1 MSRSSTL
8 NQLFKVVSVAIM
20 ISMTFSMV
28 LPTVQ
33 YVYAQE
39 ENSAAEESVPS
50 DDSPQD
56 GESVDSENTGDADS
70 VETETDQAA
79 GENSAEPESDTSSDA
94 EGDADSGTADADAA
108 EGDADADAD
117 AADAVAEDDAD
128 AGAEAEGDAADSDTD
143 AEADAETDG
152 DAEAGGEAVAD
163 AEAVEGDALG
173 DAAADAAA
181 DPDAVGADA
190 EAVGADAEAVGADA
204 EAVGAEA
211 EVTACE
217 VPADADAAAGDVP
230 AECEAE
236 PAADEDAPLLSEIPE
251 DVNLVVIN
259 EDGQVEPLATVAA
272 AEILAEA
279 DPQFCWDGG
288 CADQHFGPDAM
299 AAAIEDARFHADE
312 HGRSGTIFV
321 EAGNFFG
328 FELAGFDFGTSLT
341 IEGTTA
347 EQDDGDPGDD
357 TPVTTFT
364 SEVGVYDNLFGDL
377 IFRNLLFS
385 EGFEAMGNT
394 ADLTLEN
401 VIANVSLDDEN
412 GQRVPEPEDEDGP
425 LPAAIVIADH
435 QGDVTLD
442 QVTADHDPNNDLLG
456 GAIIHNPV
464 ESDEGGEP
472 GDVTVIDSSFS
483 TVNPPIVVL
492 DEERDNE
499 DHRGDDIPSLIVIS
513 SGDVSL
519 DGVHADNNPGG
530 GALIDTTQYAPI
542 PAIDQEVY
550 CRDPIGLI
558 MCSDTDGDGIL
569 DTVDAP
575 TYCTY
580 FPGWCEASVID
591 ETAACGILGEG
602 YCTLRAGN
610 VSVQNST
617 FDYNALGVLPNGHTG
632 PPGLEILSLGDVDLT
647 NVDALGNPAGSVR
660 IDNRSLPGMEID
672 TLALCG
678 ELGYPFCTNP
688 GELNSELICEEFA
701 ASFFCR
707 GPEIVTWAFCEDEE
721 FGRFCQS
728 TMPWDVPP
736 GDVTI
741 TDGDFDFIPSL
752 MFDTGRFCR
761 TQLGRLVCDPWGGI
775 DPDDFCSRNPLRPY
789 CGPDG
794 INFELWCAAPLGQG
808 PNPGCVESESYGSG
822 VDIQSHGDVTLLDVN
837 SSGHSKEGAFI
848 NNRGPEIYTYT
859 YQRGRGLRV
868 VEPDFE
874 FALPDGQH
882 PPVVFRNIPADSHI
896 SIYLPFDFE
905 YFGNVYRTIFLNTS
919 GFLSVNAIDPQNP
932 PPPSWLAQPISQP
945 DAWNGVIAGWWGPLN
960 LSQGGAI
967 RYWAMDGGDQ
977 DEGDQ
982 VFILEFRNVP
992 HHNRPDRPRV
1002 TMQFKLFEATGDI
1015 EVHYQNAPPVIPP
1028 FQGARDFHS
1037 AGVENPDGT
1046 YGLYYYYGRAGLDQ
1060 QTAVGYSTLY
1070 RALDVIGRLPG
1081 GDVFIQDSTFNHNGF
1096 GLDVISDGDITLENV
1111 TASLNE
1117 VGGASLNNKFYD
1129 YQVEYQIDQQAV
1141 CNHPFWPRPDLSCR
1155 DTNRDGIPDTINQGL
1170 YCRFDPLGICTED
1183 DRIDVEFFCDG
1194 APDGLCFGGETGT
1207 VSISSSHFDMNG
1219 LRQEDGPPA
1228 LQVETFGEVTLSD
1241 VTALN
1246 NPWGGARI
1254 DNSPFFGDPDFH
1266 IDVLGF
1272 CSEEGGYPGY
1282 CHNYDW
1288 IDVGNF
1294 CMNNWDLCHTEDE
1307 PIIDLDAFCH
1317 SEEYN
1322 EFCFGGGGMF
1332 DLPPADVTISSS
1344 SFDFATTRFTPWRF
1358 CQDYNGHFPFCAGGL
1373 RQVENRLCHPASPY
1387 LPYCDPQ
1394 SGFDSTAYCED
1405 GLRRP
1410 GCYYR
1415 QSFGTGLDI
1424 MTEGDVEL
1432 TDVSASGH
1440 GQAGARIGDWDVRAG
1455 NVFID
1460 PSSFNDNG
1468 YNSKGEGGGLNVFAR
1483 GDITLLAVTA
1493 SGNASFGAILNNQ
1506 WVDEP
1511 TLAIN
1516 ELAVCG
1522 APGVPRAMCLDTND
1536 DGINDALNDALI
1548 CRVRPEFCD
1557 GGSSVVPELFCH
1569 DAPPYACYLQLDPAD
1584 VSVTSSVFDDN
1595 GRQRSDGGHA
1605 GLEIFSYGDVSLQRV
1620 AARNNPWGGVY
1631 IDNFFDVFHGCNGD
1645 CNHECNGHCED
1656 ECNGDCNGHPPDQD
1670 DPSFG
1675 PPMDLDFWFEPG
1687 DVTINTGNFDFNSET
1702 RFSGKLLCHQTQGQF
1717 CNEGRVVFGR
1727 LCREFPGY
1735 CSWEFGFDRDGYC
1748 ADQRDLP
1755 GCFDT
1760 RSYGTGV
1767 TILSEGDVEL
1777 TDVHASGH
1785 GQYGV
1790 QIGEDSD
1797 RYILA
1802 DNVFIDPSTFNNN
1815 GYFSKGWGGGMY
1827 VVATG
1832 DITLDQVTASGN
1844 ANFGAYLDN
1853 MWHQRPMLVINE
1865 PAACALPD
1873 VPPRMCLDTDG
1884 DQVPDSLNES
1894 LICSRRPELCN
1905 PVNEVVPWHFCD
1917 ETPFGICTY
1926 SSPPDVLVTN
1936 SAFNQN
1942 GFYTPKA
1949 GPGLEIY
1956 SNGDVTLNR
1965 VAAFDN
1971 TGGGVLIDNFFDIF
1985 RGECDH
1991 GGCAI
1996 RRPVENGPRPF
2007 GPPVFEPGDV
2017 YITSG
2022 FFDYRLEPTFDGQ
2035 MFCDVNRRS
2044 PACTEGGRFLPHIFC
2059 RHHEY
2064 GQYCDPVLRQI
2075 DALGLC
2081 THGEWLP
2088 GCNISFGTGLQ
2099 IATEGDVDLINVHAS
2114 GHGRAGAVI
2123 GDWERDIRANEVFI
2137 DPSSFNN
2144 NGYNSERGGGLEIL
2158 ARGDITLDQVTASG
2172 NARFGAMLNNAWL
2185 PFEFVGFCGNCFCN
2199 DQEDYCQGGEYQ
2211 TFDHEGYC
2219 DRNPEY
2225 CDFAT
2230 HQVDEQLVCQ
2240 HHPGAG
2246 EYCEY
2251 GSPPG
2256 YEPGDVT
2263 VTDSFFDSNG
2273 WVDGDNPYGLNIRSY
2288 GDIELD
2294 GVSAQDNPWGNA
2306 WINNTWGDCHNGD
2319 CPDAFGNVFVTNSNF
2334 DFHPTFDGNLFC
2346 EQFNEPSR
2354 ICGESGRRFN
2364 FQAFCRHEHFGQ
2376 FCHAQGGVD
2385 LDRYCYSGEPGP
2397 GCSIGWGTGLD
2408 VMSHGDV
2415 TLVEVQANGNRERG
2429 AMVNNQGPEIVFYVN
2444 APGGGGVYTLTD
2456 PEFDY
2461 HSIATNGGIAVPRGD
2476 DNLEGP
2482 YDLGFD
2488 FVYYGETYDE
2498 IYICTNGYL
2507 SVTGDTCSYGPDPI
2521 TDPELPD
2528 GYIAG
2533 YWTDMCTQDEGWGCE
2548 NPQGT
2553 IYFETFGPP
2562 GNREFIVQFQGVGF
2576 YNTGENATFQFK
2588 LFEGS
2593 NNIEVHYL
2601 ALGTSGSNYTIGIE
2615 NQNASDGV
2623 EVYHGDDP
2631 GQLPQLTALGYYPGN
2646 MNMEEWLRLRGGD
2659 VLIQGG
2665 SYNGNDVG
2673 LDVVSD
2679 GNITLEGVDAS
2690 FNRSAGALLDNQRYD
2705 YEPTPGDPFPNGHLR
2720 RVNGVGPGN
2729 VTITDSFFDHNGGY
2743 YDGGPA
2749 GLSVHSYGN
2758 VYLENV
2764 SGQQNVW
2771 GGAFIHN
2778 ADLGGLAIDHG
2789 EFCRE
2794 FWNGPGDPI
2803 CHDGDA
2809 INQNF
2814 FCHEFPGAWEV
2825 CFEDGTIDTWAFCDD
2840 GFSEFCY
2847 DAEPYDLPP
2856 ADVTVLGS
2864 NFDFQ
2869 PIFNRADFCRET
2881 EDPRLCGLR
2890 GLNQQ
2895 LFCNHPEY
2903 GLHCDLRG
2911 IIDAQSL
2918 CSQNPEMPG
2927 CSVSWGVGLEI
2938 LTHGDVDIQDTSAS
2952 GHGQGGLWIGNWDV
2966 RANEVFIDPSSFDN
2980 NGYTSEWGGG
2990 MEVYARGDITLDQVS
3005 ASGNADFGAILNNRV
3020 FDLGLRL
3027 DEEFICEETGLADF
3041 CDEGGFQV
3049 GLWCSQPGPVPG
3061 CVGPRTFDVEEFCD
3075 LMGGDL
3081 CYLAPDFGFVSV
3093 TNSNFNNNG
3102 WWRENDSPAAL
3113 DIASYGW
3120 VELDNVWAR
3129 NNPYGGAFIDNTWR
3143 ECHNGDCPDMPGYV
3157 DVNNSNFDY
3166 VPFDGQMYCR
3176 LTQGQAPGCTPA
3188 GFSSLEFCRAPGNG
3202 QYCSR
3207 TYPMIDAVSLCVD
3220 REGFP
3225 GCTASHGSGLSILSN
3240 GYVNVTDVNSSGHG
3254 RFGLRVG
3261 NERNH
3266 VGNVFIDP
3274 STFNNNGY
3282 NSDWAGG
3289 MEVWSR
3295 GNITLLQV
3303 TASGNAHFGAWLDN
3317 QFLTGP
3323 PEPPGHPQPRRLHL
3337 ANGFGPGNVVVTD
3350 SFFDSNG
3357 WADFDNP
3364 AGLNIYSYGDVT
3376 LEGVSAQDNPWGGAY
3391 IDNTWGECH
3400 NGDCPDVFGNV
3411 DVSLSNF
3418 DFHPTFDGDLFCQSD
3433 REPDRIC
3440 GPGGMQFNYRVF
3452 CAHGY
3457 YGQFCDGQGGVDL
3470 GSYCYSDLPGPGCS
3484 VGWGT
3489 GLDIHSHGDVTLV
3502 DVDANGNWDRGAQ
3515 INNRGPEFFIA
3526 GSGDGGVY
3534 TLTDPE
3540 YDLVDISQ
3548 TGNPL
3553 PTADDS
3559 VFGPYPV
3566 GFEFDFYGNGYEEI
3580 FVCTNLGITVFNEY
3594 CTLENSQIPNERNPN
3609 GFIAGFWDDMVLT
3622 EGYYETRTVL
3632 GEQVFMV
3639 QLHVRHFGGNEIF
3652 IYQIKLFEG
3661 SNNIEVH
3668 YQVPQGDGNDYT
3680 LGIENQDGTEGVEY
3694 YYGSDPFFLQPETA
3708 VGYYP
3713 ETLEE
3718 WLRLRGG
3725 DVLIQRGNFNGNA
3738 VGLDVTSD
3746 GDITLEGVNAN
3757 DNRTAG
3763 ALLDNQSY
3771 DYQPTFELDPLAVC
3785 EARPGYC
3792 DDEDVLNLRRF
3803 CGAFPRF
3810 CSPDGVDHRAFCD
3823 VHPDYCQVAGPGDV
3837 TVTDSLF
3844 DNNGGFGEGGPAAL
3858 TVHSYG
3864 EVYLENVSAQQNV
3877 WGGAYIDNTNLGHWQ
3892 INQEYFCNVYDGPA
3906 CFPDYTINE
3915 QFFCSGDFGPTDE
3928 FCFDNGTIN
3937 PEWFCD
3943 FRSPFQNFCE
3953 ITDPYELPQ
3962 ADVTVINS
3970 NFDFTIFDSQAFC
3983 QAMGPSRAC
3992 PPVGRFNPR
4001 AFCANPRVAQYCD
4014 PRTGQIDEAGMCM
4027 EHRGMPGCDLSYGTG
4042 LEILSHGDVDLM
4054 NVEASGHGLFG
4065 LLIGREANSHV
4076 GVRAD
4081 TVFIDPSNFN
4091 YNGYNS
4097 GPGIGG
4103 GMQVYARGDI
4113 ILDQV
4118 NSSGNADFGAYL
4130 NNRWYPNEHP
4140 EILPEIIPVCL
4151 FEHDLLCVDF
4161 GQIASPVT
4169 SFHGFV
4175 PGDVTVTNSV
4185 FDGNGNTLDPSGPGL
4200 EIHSYGNVNLR
4211 RNAARNNGVGGV
4223 YVDNTGW
4230 PHENGILLF
4239 DTLGD
4244 LPNGNGGHPAY
4255 GNVNVTQGFFN
4266 DNYNLVSGQGYG
4278 IYITSSGNVDLLR
4291 ADALRNTT
4299 YYGGYINTSGD
4310 HVTVRQSDFDYNNC
4324 GSSSGYGLYITHSGS
4339 GPVTLEDVSVSNNC
4353 GNGAYI
4359 NTGGSGVDIDRGYFD
4374 NNTNYGLYVNHY
4386 GSGPVTLTDLSANHN
4401 YGEYGV
4407 YVNSGGSGVTLDRDT
4422 FDRNTFDGNGM
4433 FDVFDGSGYG
4443 LYIYNSGSGPVTLAD
4458 LSASNNYGSGAYIQ
4472 SYGSGVTVDRGTF
4485 NSNLGFTC
4493 QCVDCFGN
4501 GYGLYVRN
4509 YGSGPV
4515 RLTDVDAN
4523 SNSYYGAFVSDHGTG
4538 VYVNGSNFDGNGYNY
4553 LDHLSG
4559 NNYGDGY
4566 GLAVHHYDGGP
4577 VEFSGV
4583 SASSNYYGGAY
4594 VYTRGSH
4601 VLINDGSVFDY
4612 NGYYDPVGQVGG
4624 GYGLDVSNQGS
4635 GPVTLADMSASH
4647 NQGPGASVY
4656 TYGHGGN
4663 IFIYRSNFDN
4673 NNHGNFDPQLQGGHH
4688 QQFDATVGLDVAT
4701 DGQIILQDVSAS
4713 GNRDNGAGLG
4723 CIYQGDDVRCPSLV
4737 QVNRGLFDNNGL
4749 PLPPL
4754 DPSDPNFHDDLFH
4767 ASAQSD
4773 GLLILADGDVRVT
4786 ETSASNNQGNGLA
4799 VGIVDWDQ
4807 TDRVNIVNQVPG
4819 TIFIDYSNASFND
4832 NGLNGI
4838 LLATNHEAYL
4848 AYVNALRNTYY
4859 GIFAPAITDAFENGV
4874 DLTGPTLVDLLCVNR
4889 SGGVAGLHID
4899 GPWIDHGCPGD
4910 GVGGDGG
4917 GDGDGDGDDVLTVTD
4932 LPFFPLPIPVTGIG
4946 GTLLDLLGIYKGVG
4960 PIDTE
4965 EKIDILMGLVS
4976 EDASPI
4982 GTDLLPL
4989 ETLGWTLLSTELGS
5003 LIAMPE
5009 GTGDTARAWD
5019 IHLDNLTTEQK
5030 QALGAGIT
5038 VLGGVEVDVQVGG
5051 ASVLELPSGG
5061 MIVSIPIPEGVPEGT
5076 VFTIQVWDPL
5086 LGWLNI
5092 ETVVSPD
5099 GYAVGASPFAGTF
5112 ILTGK

>member
-1 MSRSSTL
+1 MKIITL
-8 NQLFKVVSVAIM
+8 
-20 ISMTFSMV
+20 T
-28 LPTVQ
+28 
-33 YVYAQE
+33 
-39 ENSAAEESVPS
+39 
-50 DDSPQD
+50 SP
-56 GESVDSENTGDADS
+56 
-70 VETETDQAA
+70 
-79 GENSAEPESDTSSDA
+79 
-94 EGDADSGTADADAA
+94 
-108 EGDADADAD
+108 
-117 AADAVAEDDAD
+117 
-128 AGAEAEGDAADSDTD
+128 
-143 AEADAETDG
+143 
-152 DAEAGGEAVAD
+152 
-163 AEAVEGDALG
+163 
-173 DAAADAAA
+173 
-181 DPDAVGADA
+181 
-190 EAVGADAEAVGADA
+190 
-204 EAVGAEA
+204 
-211 EVTACE
+211 
-217 VPADADAAAGDVP
+217 
-230 AECEAE
+230 
-236 PAADEDAPLLSEIPE
+236 
-251 DVNLVVIN
+251 
-259 EDGQVEPLATVAA
+259 
-272 AEILAEA
+272 
-279 DPQFCWDGG
+279 
-288 CADQHFGPDAM
+288 
-299 AAAIEDARFHADE
+299 
-312 HGRSGTIFV
+312 
-321 EAGNFFG
+321 
-328 FELAGFDFGTSLT
+328 
-341 IEGTTA
+341 
-347 EQDDGDPGDD
+347 
-357 TPVTTFT
+357 
-364 SEVGVYDNLFGDL
+364 
-377 IFRNLLFS
+377 
-385 EGFEAMGNT
+385 
-394 ADLTLEN
+394 
-401 VIANVSLDDEN
+401 
-412 GQRVPEPEDEDGP
+412 
-425 LPAAIVIADH
+425 
-435 QGDVTLD
+435 
-442 QVTADHDPNNDLLG
+442 
-456 GAIIHNPV
+456 
-464 ESDEGGEP
+464 
-472 GDVTVIDSSFS
+472 
-483 TVNPPIVVL
+483 
-492 DEERDNE
+492 
-499 DHRGDDIPSLIVIS
+499 LIVIS
-513 SGDVSL
+513 SGDVTL
-519 DGVHADNNPGG
+519 DGVNADNNPGG
-530 GALIDTTQYAPI
+530 GALIDTTQFVPLPGINHTAFC
-542 PAIDQEVY
+542 DS
-550 CRDPIGLI
+550 PIGSI
-558 MCSDTDGDGIL
+558 PGICEGVNGEVEINQ
-569 DTVDAP
+569 T
-575 TYCTY
+575 TYCLIFGGGPLCT
-580 FPGWCEASVID
+580 PEDMID
-591 ETAACGILGEG
+591 EDFFCFVNPAFCQERAAS
-602 YCTLRAGN
+602 

-617 FDYNALGVLPNGHTG
+617 FDFNAVGVLPNGNAG
-632 PPGLEILSLGDVDLT
+632 LPGLEILSLGDVDLT
-647 NVDALGNPAGSVR
+647 NVDAIGNPGGSVR
-660 IDNRSLPGMEID
+660 IDNRSLPGVEID

-678 ELGYPFCTNP
+678 ELGYPFCSNP
-688 GELNSELICEEFA
+688 GELNSELFCDEFA
-701 ASFFCR
+701 DSFFCR
-707 GPEIVTWAFCEDEE
+707 GTEIVTWAFCEDEY
-721 FGRFCQS
+721 FGGFCLE

-741 TDGDFDFIPSL
+741 TDGDFDFVPSTF
-752 MFDTGRFCR
+752 FDVFAFC
-761 TQLGRLVCDPWGGI
+761 QSNLGEGFCLDPGLINQIAFCDPQSGFSG
-775 DPDDFCSRNPLRPY
+775 FCNTPEE
-789 CGPDG
+789 
-794 INFELWCAAPLGQG
+794 INFNAWCSVPGG
-808 PNPGCVESESYGSG
+808 NPGCVENQSYGTG
-822 VDIQSHGDVTLLDVN
+822 VDIHSHGDVTLLDVD
-837 SSGHSKEGAFI
+837 SSGHGEAGAFI

-859 YQRGRGLRV
+859 YKRGEGLRV
-868 VEPDFE
+868 IEPDFG
-874 FALPDGQH
+874 FAVPDGQR
-882 PPVVFRNIPADSHI
+882 PPVVLRNIPADSHI
-896 SIYLPFDFE
+896 PINLPFDFE
-905 YFGNVYRTIFLNTS
+905 YFGNVYGTIFLNTS
-919 GFLSVNAIDPQNP
+919 GFLSVNGIDPQNP

-960 LSQGGAI
+960 LSQAGAI

-1015 EVHYQNAPPVIPP
+1015 EVHYQNAPRVIPP
-1028 FQGARDFHS
+1028 FGDARDFHS
-1037 AGVENPDGT
+1037 AGIENPDGT
-1046 YGLYYYYGRAGLDQ
+1046 YGLYYYYGRSGLDQ
-1060 QTAVGYSTLY
+1060 QSAVGYSTLY

-1081 GDVFIQDSTFNHNGF
+1081 GDVFIQDGTFNHNGF
-1096 GLDVISDGDITLENV
+1096 GLDVNSDGDITLENV
-1111 TASLNE
+1111 SASFNE
-1117 VGGASLNNKFYD
+1117 IGGASLDNKHYD
-1129 YQVEYQIDQQAV
+1129 YQVDYQIDQQAV
-1141 CNHPFWPRPDLSCR
+1141 CNHPLWDPRACLDA
-1155 DTNRDGIPDTINQGL
+1155 NRDGTLDTINERL
-1170 YCRFDPLGICTED
+1170 YCRFDPLRVCNDG
-1183 DRIDVEFFCDG
+1183 RIDVRDFCDG
-1194 APDGLCFGGETGT
+1194 APDGLCSHHELGT
-1207 VSISSSHFDMNG
+1207 VSISNSHFDRNG
-1219 LRQEDGPPA
+1219 LRQEGGPPA
-1228 LQVETFGEVTLSD
+1228 LEVYSFGEVTLSD

-1246 NPWGGARI
+1246 NPWGGALI
-1254 DNSPFFGDPDFH
+1254 DNVNWGGPGEVFIDERSFCDWTGGEFCTPEWEIH
-1266 IDVLGF
+1266 IGWF
-1272 CSEEGGYPGY
+1272 CESVDGMCIREDEYHINLDNFCNSEELGQ
-1282 CHNYDW
+1282 
-1288 IDVGNF
+1288 F
-1294 CMNNWDLCHTEDE
+1294 CIYE
-1307 PIIDLDAFCH
+1307 
-1317 SEEYN
+1317 
-1322 EFCFGGGGMF
+1322 GGGGMF

-1344 SFDFATTRFTPWRF
+1344 SFDFATTRFTTWRF
-1358 CQDYNGHFPFCAGGL
+1358 CRDYNGQLPFCAAGL

-1387 LPYCDPQ
+1387 LPYCDQ
-1394 SGFDSTAYCED
+1394 SGFDSAAYCEE

-1410 GCYYR
+1410 GCYRR

-1424 MTEGDVEL
+1424 MTEGNVEL
-1432 TDVSASGH
+1432 TDVIASGH

-1455 NVFID
+1455 NVFVD

-1468 YNSKGEGGGLNVFAR
+1468 YNSKGDGGGLEVFAR

-1493 SGNASFGAILNNQ
+1493 SGNTSFGAMLNNQ

-1522 APGVPRAMCLDTND
+1522 APRVPRAMCLDTND
-1536 DGINDALNDALI
+1536 DGIDDALNEAAI
-1548 CRVRPEFCD
+1548 CQVRPEFCD
-1557 GGSSVVPELFCH
+1557 GGSSVVPELFCL
-1569 DAPPYACYLQLDPAD
+1569 DAPPYACYLELDPGD

-1595 GRQRSDGGHA
+1595 GRQRNEVGRA
-1605 GLEIFSYGDVSLQRV
+1605 GLEIFSYGDVTLQRV

-1645 CNHECNGHCED
+1645 CDIDCNGHCEED
-1656 ECNGDCNGHPPDQD
+1656 CNGDCNGHPPDQD
-1670 DPSFG
+1670 DPPIG
-1675 PPMDLDFWFEPG
+1675 PPMDHDFWFEPG
-1687 DVTINTGNFDFNSET
+1687 DVTINTGYFDFNSET
-1702 RFSGKLLCHQTQGQF
+1702 KFSGKLLCHQTRGEF
-1717 CNEGRVVFGR
+1717 CEDGRVLFR
-1727 LCREFPGY
+1727 ELCREFPGY
-1735 CSWEFGFDRDGYC
+1735 CSWELGFHKDEYC

-1760 RSYGTGV
+1760 RSRGTGV
-1767 TILSEGDVEL
+1767 TILSEGDVVL
-1777 TDVHASGH
+1777 TDVNASGH

-1790 QIGEDSD
+1790 QIGEDWD
-1797 RYILA
+1797 RYIMA
-1802 DNVFIDPSTFNNN
+1802 DSVFIDPSTFNNN

-1827 VVATG
+1827 VLATG
-1832 DITLDQVTASGN
+1832 GITLDQVTASGN
-1844 ANFGAYLDN
+1844 ADFGAYLDN
-1853 MWHQRPMLVINE
+1853 KWHLEPMLVINE
-1865 PAACALPD
+1865 LAFCNIPD
-1873 VPPRMCLDTDG
+1873 VPRQMCLDTDG
-1884 DQVPDSLNES
+1884 DQVPDSMNEP
-1894 LICSRRPELCN
+1894 LICSRKPDLCN
-1905 PVNEVVPWHFCD
+1905 PYNEVIPEAFCNDVP
-1917 ETPFGICTY
+1917 PGVCTF
-1926 SSPPDVLVTN
+1926 SSPSNDVLVTN

-1942 GFYTPKA
+1942 GLYTPKA
-1949 GPGLEIY
+1949 RPGLSIY
-1956 SNGDVTLNR
+1956 SYGDVTLNR

-1971 TGGGVLIDNFFDIF
+1971 TGGGVRIDNFFDVF
-1985 RGECDH
+1985 RNDCDH

-1996 RRPVENGPRPF
+1996 RLPLENGRRPI
-2007 GPPVFEPGDV
+2007 GPPEFEPGDV

-2035 MFCDVNRRS
+2035 MFCDVRRGS
-2044 PACTEGGRFLPHIFC
+2044 PACTEGGRFLPQMFC

-2064 GQYCDPVLRQI
+2064 GRFCDPVLRQI

-2081 THGEWLP
+2081 TQGEWLP
-2088 GCNISFGTGLQ
+2088 GCNISFGTGLE
-2099 IATEGDVDLINVHAS
+2099 IITEGDVDLINVHAS

-2144 NGYNSERGGGLEIL
+2144 NGYNSEWGGGLDVL

-2199 DQEDYCQGGEYQ
+2199 DQEGYCESGEYQ

-2219 DRNPEY
+2219 DVNPEY

-2230 HQVDEQLVCQ
+2230 YQVDEQLVCQ
-2240 HHPGAG
+2240 HHPDAG
-2246 EYCEY
+2246 DYCTF
-2251 GSPPG
+2251 GSPLG
-2256 YEPGDVT
+2256 YEPGEVT

-2273 WVDGDNPYGLNIRSY
+2273 WVGFDNPSGLNIHSY
-2288 GDIELD
+2288 GHVSLD
-2294 GVSAQDNPWGNA
+2294 GVSAQDNPWGGA
-2306 WINNTWGDCHNGD
+2306 WINNTWGKCHNGD

-2334 DFHPTFDGNLFC
+2334 DFHPTFDGDLFC
-2346 EQFNEPSR
+2346 ERYGGEDR
-2354 ICGESGRRFN
+2354 ICGPSGAQFN
-2364 FQAFCRHEHFGQ
+2364 YRAFCADGYYGQ
-2376 FCHAQGGVD
+2376 FCDGQGRVD
-2385 LDRYCYSGEPGP
+2385 LGRYCYSGKIGL

-2415 TLVEVQANGNRERG
+2415 NLVNVEANGNRNRG
-2429 AMVNNQGPEIVFYVN
+2429 AQINNQGPE
-2444 APGGGGVYTLTD
+2444 ALVYIPSVGYILTD
-2456 PEFDY
+2456 PEFDFFDI
-2461 HSIATNGGIAVPRGD
+2461 SDNGGIAIPYGD
-2476 DNLEGP
+2476 DRMFGP
-2482 YDLGFD
+2482 YPLGFD
-2488 FVYYGETYDE
+2488 FDYYGETYDE

-2507 SVTGDTCSYGPDPI
+2507 SVTGDDCDYDLSDIPNTEEPNGM
-2521 TDPELPD
+2521 
-2528 GYIAG
+2528 IAG
-2533 YWTDMCTQDEGWGCE
+2533 LAVDL
-2548 NPQGT
+2548 NPEYGGT
-2553 IYFETFGPP
+2553 IYYETRRDEG
-2562 GNREFIVQFQGVGF
+2562 GLVFIVQFEDVA
-2576 YNTGENATFQFK
+2576 YYEDDDYWATFQFK
-2588 LFEGS
+2588 LFEDG
-2593 NNIEVHYL
+2593 NKIEVHYDD
-2601 ALGTSGSNYTIGIE
+2601 GDIYDDDYHVVGIE
-2615 NQNASDGV
+2615 NQDGTQGLQ
-2623 EVYHGDDP
+2623 YYS
-2631 GQLPQLTALGYYPGN
+2631 GYYPDFVDETAVGYHPYSKIL
-2646 MNMEEWLRLRGGD
+2646 EEWLRLRGGD

-2665 SYNGNDVG
+2665 NFSGNDVG

-2679 GNITLEGVDAS
+2679 GDITLLGVNANH
-2690 FNRSAGALLDNQRYD
+2690 NRTAGAQLDNQHYD
-2705 YEPTPGDPFPNGHLR
+2705 YEPMPGNPFPNGHLR
-2720 RVNGVGPGN
+2720 LVDGFGPGD
-2729 VTITDSFFDHNGGY
+2729 VTIIDSFFDHNGGF

-2749 GLSVHSYGN
+2749 GLSVHSYGE

-2771 GGAFIHN
+2771 GGAYINN
-2778 ADLGGLAIDHG
+2778 ANLGGPAINHHD
-2789 EFCRE
+2789 FCGE

-2803 CHDGDA
+2803 CYDGDA

-2825 CFEDGTIDTWAFCDD
+2825 CFEDGTIDVGAFCDD
-2840 GFSEFCY
+2840 GFSDFC
-2847 DAEPYDLPP
+2847 DETENYDLPP

-2864 NFDFQ
+2864 NFDFE
-2869 PIFNRADFCRET
+2869 PVFNRADFCRHT
-2881 EDPRLCGLR
+2881 EHQRLCGPR

-2895 LFCNHPEY
+2895 MFCNHPKY

-2911 IIDAQSL
+2911 SIQAQSL
-2918 CSQNPEMPG
+2918 CSQYPEMPG
-2927 CSVSWGVGLEI
+2927 CIVSWGVGLEI
-2938 LTHGDVDIQDTSAS
+2938 LTHGDVDIQGSSAS
-2952 GHGQGGLWIGNWDV
+2952 GHGQGGLWIGNEEV
-2966 RANEVFIDPSSFDN
+2966 RANEVFIDPSHFDH

-2990 MEVYARGDITLDQVS
+2990 MEVFARGDITLDQVS
-3005 ASGNADFGAILNNRV
+3005 ANGNADFGAILNNRT
-3020 FDLGLRL
+3020 FNLSLRL
-3027 DEEFICEETGLADF
+3027 DEEFLCEETPLGDF
-3041 CDEGGFQV
+3041 CGEGGFQV

-3061 CVGPRTFDVEEFCD
+3061 CVGPRTFDVEAFCHEMD
-3075 LMGGDL
+3075 DGDL
-3081 CYLAPDFGFVSV
+3081 CYLAPDFGTVSV

-3113 DIASYGW
+3113 EIYSYGW
-3120 VELDNVWAR
+3120 VELDNVWAQ

-3143 ECHNGDCPDMPGYV
+3143 DCHNGDCPEMPGYV
-3157 DVNNSNFDY
+3157 NVWDSNFDY

-3176 LTQGQAPGCTPA
+3176 LTQGRAPGCTPE
-3188 GFSSLEFCRAPGNG
+3188 GFSSLEFCRAPENR

-3220 REGFP
+3220 RDGFP
-3225 GCTASHGSGLSILSN
+3225 GCTASYGTGLNILSH
-3240 GYVNVTDVNSSGHG
+3240 GDVDLTDVDASGHG

-3261 NERNH
+3261 NEGTRA
-3266 VGNVFIDP
+3266 GDVFIDP
-3274 STFNNNGY
+3274 SNFNNNGF
-3282 NSDWAGG
+3282 NSHWAGG
-3289 MEVWSR
+3289 MEVWSH
-3295 GNITLLQV
+3295 GDITLLQV

-3317 QFLTGP
+3317 RTLDGH
-3323 PEPPGHPQPRRLHL
+3323 PEPNGHPHPRRLHL
-3337 ANGFGPGNVVVTD
+3337 VNGFGPGNVHVTD

-3357 WADFDNP
+3357 WVDFENP
-3364 AGLNIYSYGDVT
+3364 AGLNIYSYGHVN

-3411 DVSLSNF
+3411 NVSLSNF

-3433 REPDRIC
+3433 RRPDRIC

-3457 YGQFCDGQGGVDL
+3457 YGQFCDGLGGVDL
-3470 GSYCYSDLPGPGCS
+3470 GSYCYTDQPGPGCS

-3502 DVDANGNWDRGAQ
+3502 DVDANGNWDRGTQ
-3515 INNRGPEFFIA
+3515 INNRGPEFFLH
-3526 GSGDGGVY
+3526 GDGGVY

-3540 YDLVDISQ
+3540 YDFVDLSQNGATLISS
-3548 TGNPL
+3548 TGNDDIVWGPIPL
-3553 PTADDS
+3553 GFPFDYYGETYTEIYISSNGFLTVLPDFISDLSNDS
-3559 VFGPYPV
+3559 
-3566 GFEFDFYGNGYEEI
+3566 
-3580 FVCTNLGITVFNEY
+3580 
-3594 CTLENSQIPNERNPN
+3594 IPNTGGAN
-3609 GFIAGFWDDMVLT
+3609 GLIAGFWDDLKVYGVDEVLF
-3622 EGYYETRTVL
+3622 EHRAEL
-3632 GEQVFMV
+3632 GQQVFIV
-3639 QLHVRHFGGNEIF
+3639 QYDVSHFSNQTPVSF
-3652 IYQIKLFEG
+3652 QFKLFEG

-3668 YQVPQGDGNDYT
+3668 YRLPQGDGSGYT
-3680 LGIENQDGTEGVEY
+3680 LGIENQDGTEGLQY
-3694 YYGSDPFFLQPETA
+3694 YYGSDPFFLEPETA

-3713 ETLEE
+3713 GTLEE

-3725 DVLIQRGNFNGNA
+3725 DVLIQRGNFNANA

-3746 GDITLEGVNAN
+3746 GDITLSDVNAN

-3763 ALLDNQSY
+3763 ALVDNQY
-3771 DYQPTFELDPLAVC
+3771 NDYQPTFELDPLAVC

-3792 DDEDVLNLRRF
+3792 DEEDVLNLPRF
-3803 CGAFPRF
+3803 CGAFPGF

-3823 VHPDYCQVAGPGDV
+3823 VHPDYCQVAGPGEV
-3837 TVTDSLF
+3837 TILDSFF
-3844 DNNGGFGEGGPAAL
+3844 DNNGGFGEGAPAAL

-3864 EVYLENVSAQQNV
+3864 DVYLENVSAQQNV

-3892 INQEYFCNVYDGPA
+3892 INQEYFCNVHEGPE

-3943 FRSPFQNFCE
+3943 FRSPFANFCE
-3953 ITDPYELPQ
+3953 ITDSYELPQ

-3992 PPVGRFNPR
+3992 PPQGRFNPR

-4042 LEILSHGDVDLM
+4042 LEILSQGDVDLT

-4091 YNGYNS
+4091 NNGYNS
-4097 GPGIGG
+4097 GPGVGG

-4118 NSSGNADFGAYL
+4118 TSSGNTDFGAYL
-4130 NNRWYPNEHP
+4130 NNRWYPGDVVIHP
-4140 EILPEIIPVCL
+4140 VPRIECFEAFCVQQVFTTPVGL
-4151 FEHDLLCVDF
+4151 YN
-4161 GQIASPVT
+4161 
-4169 SFHGFV
+4169 GFV

-4185 FDGNGNTLDPSGPGL
+4185 FDANGNTLDPAGPGL
-4200 EIHSYGNVNLR
+4200 EIHSYGDVTLR
-4211 RNAARNNGVGGV
+4211 RNAARNNLVGGV
-4223 YVDNTGW
+4223 YIDNTGW
-4230 PHENGILLF
+4230 PHENSIATF
-4239 DTLGD
+4239 ETLGD
-4244 LPNGNGGHPAY
+4244 PNGNGGHPAY

-4291 ADALRNTT
+4291 AQALRNST

-4310 HVTVRQSDFDYNNC
+4310 EVTVRQSDFDYNIGEN
-4324 GSSSGYGLYITHSGS
+4324 SYGLYITHSGS
-4339 GPVTLEDVSVSNNC
+4339 GPVTLTDVSASYNGHYLSSDIHNY
-4353 GNGAYI
+4353 GSYGAYI

-4374 NNTNYGLYVNHY
+4374 YNTNYGLYVNHY

-4407 YVNSGGSGVTLDRDT
+4407 YVNTGGSGVTLDRDT

-4433 FDVFDGSGYG
+4433 FDEFGGRGYG
-4443 LYIYNSGSGPVTLAD
+4443 LYVYNSGSGPVTLAD
-4458 LSASNNYGSGAYIQ
+4458 LSASNNFGSGAYIQ

-4485 NSNLGFTC
+4485 NDNLGFTC

-4523 SNSYYGAFVSDHGTG
+4523 YNSYYGAFVSDHGTG
-4538 VYVNGSNFDGNGYNY
+4538 VYVNGSNFDHNGYTY

-4566 GLAVHHYDGGP
+4566 GLAVYHYDGGP

-4594 VYTRGSH
+4594 VYSTGSH

-4612 NGYYDPVGQVGG
+4612 NGYLDPVGQVGG
-4624 GYGLDVSNQGS
+4624 GYGLDVSNHGS

-4656 TYGHGGN
+4656 TFGHGGN

-4673 NNHGNFDPQLQGGHH
+4673 NNHGNFDPQLQAGGQ
-4688 QQFDATVGLDVAT
+4688 QQFHATVGLDVAT

-4723 CIYQGDDVRCPSLV
+4723 CIYQGNDVRCPSLV
-4737 QVNRGLFDNNGL
+4737 QVSRGIFDNNGL

-4754 DPSDPNFHDDLFH
+4754 DPSDPDFHDDLFH

-4799 VGIVDWDQ
+4799 VGIVDWGQ
-4807 TDRVNIVNQVPG
+4807 AGNVNIVNRIPG

-4965 EKIDILMGLVS
+4965 DKIDLLMGLVS

-4982 GTDLLPL
+4982 GTDILPL
-4989 ETLGWTLLSTELGS
+4989 EPLGWTLLSTELGS

-5061 MIVSIPIPEGVPEGT
+5061 MIVSIPIPKGVPVGT
-5076 VFTIQVWDPL
+5076 VLTIQVWDPL

-5099 GYAVGASPFAGTF
+5099 GFAVGASPFAGTF